1 MSTPTTPTTY
11 VGRVTDSTPS
21 TLEYGTYRGWV
32 EIDGDTG
39 ECLRTLTA
47 AERDALELGAQERSA
62 EYANLR
68 PVLGMADTRRLAME
82 LERTEAIRAD
92 AAAIAERVGLDDGR
106 SVYNVAVALVQALD
120 DRAQWLTNQL
130 ATKPAR
136 LRFETRSQR
145 EGTGDNVQ
153 A

>member
-47 AERDALELGAQERSA
+47 EERDALELGAQERSV

-68 PVLGMADTRRLAME
+68 PVLGVADTRYEFTITGPSIIGGSLQEE

-92 AAAIAERVGLDDGR
+92 AAAIAQRVGLDDGR
-106 SVYNVAVALVQALD
+106 SVYNAAVALVQVLD
-120 DRAQWLTNQL
+120 DRVQWLTKKL
-130 ATKPAR
+130 AT
-136 LRFETRSQR
+136 E
-145 EGTGDNVQ
+145 Q
-153 A
+153 AAQS